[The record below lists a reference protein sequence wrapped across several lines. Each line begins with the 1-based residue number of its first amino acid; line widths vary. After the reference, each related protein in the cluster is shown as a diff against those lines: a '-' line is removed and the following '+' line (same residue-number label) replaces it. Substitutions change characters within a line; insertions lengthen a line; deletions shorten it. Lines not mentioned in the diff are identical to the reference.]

1 MKTPICTCE
10 AIMSNRL
17 PYLQFNEFNVG
28 DEGTSNADYKIK
40 N

>member
-1 MKTPICTCE
+1 MKTPICTCV

-17 PYLQFNEFNVG
+17 AYLQFNEFDIG
-28 DEGTSNADYKIK
+28 DEGTFNADYKMR